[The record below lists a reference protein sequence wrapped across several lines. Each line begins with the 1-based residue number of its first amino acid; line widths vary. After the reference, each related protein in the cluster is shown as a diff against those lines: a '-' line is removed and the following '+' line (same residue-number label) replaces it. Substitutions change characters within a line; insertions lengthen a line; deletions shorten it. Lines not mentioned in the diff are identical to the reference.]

1 MGKRPERS
9 LVVAVKGSGSK
20 PCVGKDTVAGWH
32 GDVCVCVGRDGRQ
45 ARVGLSG

>member
-9 LVVAVKGSGSK
+9 LFGGSEGSGSR

-32 GDVCVCVGRDGRQ
+32 GDVCVGRDGRQ
-45 ARVGLSG
+45 AGVGLSG